1 VDQPEV
7 QEGRGEQPVVVAVRD
22 ATQITAT
29 IAINLFFSFSVPGID
44 WRGHVGGL
52 IGGALVTAALVYPP
66 LGRQRALLQALGC
79 VGTAVLIGAVVV
91 ARTAQLTA

>member
-1 VDQPEV
+1 VS
-7 QEGRGEQPVVVAVRD
+7 
-22 ATQITAT
+22 QISVTIGLNLVLSFT
-29 IAINLFFSFSVPGID
+29 IAGID

-66 LGRQRALLQALGC
+66 AGRQRALLQVLGC
-79 VGTAVLIGAVVV
+79 LCVAVVVAGVVV